1 LIDDSLAV
9 LEQED
14 DVVSVD
20 DPVDDADVEIGSVE
34 DIADCDD
41 VGRGRTA
48 ERRSQSPEFDG

>member
-34 DIADCDD
+34 DIADCD